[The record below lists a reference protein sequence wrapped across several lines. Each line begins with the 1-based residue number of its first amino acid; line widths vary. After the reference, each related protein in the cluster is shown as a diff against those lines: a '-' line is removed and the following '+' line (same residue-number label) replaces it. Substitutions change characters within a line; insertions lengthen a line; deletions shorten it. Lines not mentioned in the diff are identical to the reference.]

1 MQALHRGDP
10 GQVGDDARQHN
21 KCGKSQAFG
30 LGHARRLGENIP
42 TAEKFAT
49 IAQIVADQE
58 TVIIGALTLIILF
71 GAFDNIVS
79 KRRR

>member
-1 MQALHRGDP
+1 MTPSEAIQQAD
-10 GQVGDDARQHN
+10 
-21 KCGKSQAFG
+21 
-30 LGHARRLGENIP
+30 
-42 TAEKFAT
+42 
-49 IAQIVADQE
+49 

>member
-1 MQALHRGDP
+1 VTVDQL
-10 GQVGDDARQHN
+10 
-21 KCGKSQAFG
+21 
-30 LGHARRLGENIP
+30 
-42 TAEKFAT
+42 
-49 IAQIVADQE
+49 VADQE